1 MKSLMDIAPRV
12 LVVEDEADLR
22 DALVSFLQLD
32 GMTAVAAGCL
42 HEAHECLQSAHF
54 DVILLDLGLPDGDG
68 LDWLRQREDLE
79 ETGLIITS
87 ARVAKA
93 HRISG
98 IRCGA
103 DAYFVKPV
111 DLEELALQVIN
122 LTRRVRRTLPS
133 CWRLDAT
140 QWSLLTPRGLAVK
153 LTQSEIRFLGP
164 LMSAPGTPIERQLLV
179 TCLGHKPDYYDAR
192 RMEIMV
198 RRLRKKIEQ
207 LGDEPLP
214 LETVYGRGFVF
225 TARAQV
231 QPSAP

>member
-1 MKSLMDIAPRV
+1 MKSPIDVAPRV

-22 DALVSFLQLD
+22 DALVRFLQLD
-32 GMTAVAAGCL
+32 GMTAVAAGSL
-42 HEAHECLQSAHF
+42 HEAHECLRSAHF
-54 DVILLDLGLPDGDG
+54 DVVLLDLGLPDGDG
-68 LDWLRQREDLE
+68 LDWLREREDLE

-111 DLEELALQVIN
+111 DLEELSLQVLN
-122 LTRRVRRTLPS
+122 LTRRVRRTVPG
-133 CWRLDAT
+133 CWMLDAM
-140 QWSLLTPRGLAVK
+140 QWSLFTPRGQAVK
-153 LTQSEIRFLGP
+153 LTQSEIRFLDP
-164 LMSAPGTPIERQLLV
+164 LMSTPGTPIDRQVLV
-179 TCLGHKPDYYDAR
+179 KSMGHKQDYYDSR

-207 LGDEPLP
+207 LGDDPLP

-231 QPSAP
+231 QPSVA